1 MDGTDG
7 SDGDSEIDGD
17 WEYRQLRLP
26 PGISRW
32 SATVQLAIH
41 AEFAD
46 WELKNVRLY
55 ADGSRRIRLRRRY
68 QPSLA
73 GLRGVIT

>member
-1 MDGTDG
+1 MDGTGTDG
-7 SDGDSEIDGD
+7 SSLIEGD

-26 PGISRW
+26 PGISRLTA
-32 SATVQLAIH
+32 SVQLAIH
-41 AEFAD
+41 AEFAG
-46 WELKNVRLY
+46 WELKNVRVY